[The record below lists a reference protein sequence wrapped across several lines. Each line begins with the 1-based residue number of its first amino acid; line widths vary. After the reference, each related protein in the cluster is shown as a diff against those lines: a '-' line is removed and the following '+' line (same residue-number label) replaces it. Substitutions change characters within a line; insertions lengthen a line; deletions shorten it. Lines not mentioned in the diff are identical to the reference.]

1 MYSTCGYRE
10 KLSPA
15 PVVCQTP
22 SDNTALCRLTS
33 VTEELATATE
43 TVSTRHATVMQLQQ
57 ELQAEEQSTHPRQ
70 R

>member
-10 KLSPA
+10 ELSPA
-15 PVVCQTP
+15 PAACETP

-43 TVSTRHATVMQLQQ
+43 TVSTRQATVMQLQQ
-57 ELQAEEQSTHPRQ
+57 ELQVEEQSTHPRQ